1 MQVDDGGVARG
12 RNFPLA
18 HRIRE
23 PLPQQT
29 PARAG
34 YARIEQRQQRWPS
47 LATKR
52 LCDFEIAPGCCIERH
67 ELVLALHDQ
76 TAHMRQRGLLRDL
89 RVLHQRASG
98 SDGQRHFAGT
108 ECPQIMGAELF
119 AQSALRDVG
128 IEIPWRKCAHG
139 DTVTCVAVAFRIQ

>member
-1 MQVDDGGVARG
+1 EFRRVLFRSLEGVAQSGEITRSRAPQCDPRCNALDVHRFSELRREAAQCDTVGMQVDDGGVARG

-67 ELVLALHDQ
+67 ELVL
-76 TAHMRQRGLLRDL
+76 
-89 RVLHQRASG
+89 
-98 SDGQRHFAGT
+98 
-108 ECPQIMGAELF
+108 
-119 AQSALRDVG
+119 
-128 IEIPWRKCAHG
+128 
-139 DTVTCVAVAFRIQ
+139 